1 MSADRRKIAIWG
13 YGREGQAALAHLQM
27 QRPTD
32 DFTILNDTPLD
43 AGSAPAAGFRVLTG
57 EDASA
62 ALRGEHFDTI
72 VKSPGISLYRP
83 EVTAALINGATITSA
98 TNLWFEENPAAQ
110 TIAVT
115 GTKGKSTT
123 SRLLHHILKKAGR
136 DVALLG
142 NVGVAALGQPAGR
155 DHTVLELSSYQIADL
170 VHAPTI
176 AIITNLYVDHV
187 PWHGSI
193 EQYHHDKLRLIENPA
208 TLAVLNFA
216 HEGLRTYAKDR
227 TNTLWYNH
235 PDGFHVSDGKLYFD
249 DKAVDTSGFPLRGAH
264 NLENLAAAC
273 AVADILGLTS
283 LRQRVDIPDFEQ
295 LRHRQEEFRAGNGV
309 LCVNDSIC
317 TVPEATKV
325 ALDAYAGIPC
335 ALILGGTDRG
345 QDHAGLLDYLR
356 TSSVIAVILLPDTGR
371 RIADEMH
378 GREWPFEIVP
388 VDDLTQAVQEAMARV
403 PRNGVVMLSPAAPS
417 FGQFRDFEDRG
428 DKFKELV
435 MKVS

>member
-43 AGSAPAAGFRVLTG
+43 AAHAPAAGFRVLTG

-62 ALRGEHFDTI
+62 ALRGEHFDI
-72 VKSPGISLYRP
+72 IIKSPGISLYRP
-83 EVTAALINGATITSA
+83 EVAAARANGATITSA

-123 SRLLHHILKKAGR
+123 SRLLHHILRKAGR

-142 NVGVAALGQPAGR
+142 NVGVAALGQPAGS

-170 VHAPTI
+170 AHAPSI

-193 EQYHHDKLRLIENPA
+193 GQYHRDKLRLIENPA
-208 TLAVLNFA
+208 TLAVLNYA
-216 HEGLRTYAKDR
+216 NDGLRAYAKDR
-227 TNTLWYNH
+227 ANTLWYNR
-235 PDGFHVSDGKLYFD
+235 PDGFHVKDGKLYFGGTI
-249 DKAVDTSGFPLRGAH
+249 VDTSGFPLRGNH

-273 AVADILGLTS
+273 AVADSLGLTP

-309 LCVNDSIC
+309 LCVNDSIS
-317 TVPEATKV
+317 TVPEATRV

-335 ALILGGTDRG
+335 VLILGGTDRG
-345 QDHAGLLDYLR
+345 QDHAALLDYLR
-356 TSSVIAVILLPDTGR
+356 TSSVVAVLLLPDTGR
-371 RIADEMH
+371 RIEDEMR
-378 GREWPFEIVP
+378 GRDWPFAIVP
-388 VDDLTQAVQEAMARV
+388 VGDLAEAVREAMARV
-403 PRNGVVMLSPAAPS
+403 PKDGVVMLSPAAPS

-428 DKFKELV
+428 DKFKELAQQTR
-435 MKVS
+435 

>member
-1 MSADRRKIAIWG
+1 
-13 YGREGQAALAHLQM
+13 
-27 QRPTD
+27 
-32 DFTILNDTPLD
+32 
-43 AGSAPAAGFRVLTG
+43 
-57 EDASA
+57 
-62 ALRGEHFDTI
+62 
-72 VKSPGISLYRP
+72 
-83 EVTAALINGATITSA
+83 
-98 TNLWFEENPAAQ
+98 AQ

-170 VHAPTI
+170 AHAPTI

-208 TLAVLNFA
+208 TLAVLNYA
-216 HEGLRTYAKDR
+216 NEGLRTYAEAR
-227 TNTLWYNH
+227 ANTLWYNH
-235 PDGFHVSDGKLYFD
+235 PDGFHVSGGKLYFG
-249 DKAVDTSGFPLRGAH
+249 DKVVDTSGFPLRGAH

-309 LCVNDSIC
+309 LCVNDSIS

-335 ALILGGTDRG
+335 LLILGGTDRG
-345 QDHAGLLDYLR
+345 QDHAALLEYLK
-356 TSSVIAVILLPDTGR
+356 TSSVIATILLPDTGR
-371 RIADEMH
+371 RIADEMQ
-378 GREWPFEIVP
+378 GRNWPFAIVP
-388 VDDLTQAVQEAMARV
+388 VNDLAEAVHEAMARV
-403 PRNGVVMLSPAAPS
+403 PRDGVVMLSPAAPS
-417 FGQFRDFEDRG
+417 FGQFHNFEDRG
-428 DKFKELV
+428 DRFKELA
-435 MKVS
+435 MNA

>member
-13 YGREGQAALAHLQM
+13 YGREGQAALAHLQRL
-27 QRPTD
+27 RPTD

-43 AGSAPAAGFRVLTG
+43 AASAPAEGFRVLTG

-62 ALRGEHFDTI
+62 ALLGEHFDII

-83 EVTAALINGATITSA
+83 EVAAARANGATITSA

-155 DHTVLELSSYQIADL
+155 DQTVLELSSYQIADL
-170 VHAPTI
+170 AHAPSI

-193 EQYHHDKLRLIENPA
+193 EQYHRDKLRLIEDPA

-216 HEGLRTYAKDR
+216 NEGLRTYAKDR
-227 TNTLWYNH
+227 TNTLWYNRA
-235 PDGFHVSDGKLYFD
+235 DGFHVRDGRLYFSD
-249 DKAVDTSGFPLRGAH
+249 TIVGTSGFPLRGNH

-273 AVADILGLTS
+273 AVADSLGLTS

-309 LCVNDSIC
+309 LCVNDSIS

-325 ALDAYAGIPC
+325 ALDAYAGMPC
-335 ALILGGTDRG
+335 VLILGGTDRG
-345 QDHAGLLDYLR
+345 QDHAALLEYLK
-356 TSSVIAVILLPDTGR
+356 TSSVIATVLLPDTGR
-371 RIADEMH
+371 RIAAEMQ
-378 GREWPFEIVP
+378 GRDWPFTIVP
-388 VDDLTQAVQEAMARV
+388 ANDLEQAVHEAMARV

-417 FGQFRDFEDRG
+417 FGQFRNFEDRG
-428 DKFKELV
+428 DRFKELALQV
-435 MKVS
+435 R